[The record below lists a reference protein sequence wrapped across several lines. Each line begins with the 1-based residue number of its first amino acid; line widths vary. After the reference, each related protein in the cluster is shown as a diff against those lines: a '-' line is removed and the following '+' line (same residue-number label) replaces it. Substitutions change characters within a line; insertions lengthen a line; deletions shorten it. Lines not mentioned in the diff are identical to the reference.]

1 MSDYKQVFKNVT
13 PVARTL
19 SEANRDADYAT
30 PIWYCESEQ
39 KSGMRLLGYLV
50 GKLFMC
56 MFGALTFVLFLHWFG
71 VLGLFIG

>member
-30 PIWYCESEQ
+30 PIWRCETEH

-50 GKLFMC
+50 GMLFVYML
-56 MFGALTFVLFLHWFG
+56 GALTFVLFLHWFG
-71 VLGLFIG
+71 VLGLFIS

>member
-1 MSDYKQVFKNVT
+1 MKADYKQVFKNVM

-30 PIWYCESEQ
+30 PIWRCETEH

-50 GKLFMC
+50 GMLGMWL
-56 MFGALTFVLFLHWFG
+56 MFGLVTVSFLHWFG
-71 VLGLFIG
+71 FFN

>member
-1 MSDYKQVFKNVT
+1 MNADYKQVLKNVT

-30 PIWYCESEQ
+30 PIWRCETEQ

-50 GKLFMC
+50 GMLCIWLVVALF
-56 MFGALTFVLFLHWFG
+56 FIAVLHWFG
-71 VLGLFIG
+71 FFN

>member
-1 MSDYKQVFKNVT
+1 MNADYKQVLKNVS

-30 PIWYCESEQ
+30 PIWRCETEQ

-50 GKLFMC
+50 GMLAIWLVVALF
-56 MFGALTFVLFLHWFG
+56 FIAVLHWFG
-71 VLGLFIG
+71 FFN